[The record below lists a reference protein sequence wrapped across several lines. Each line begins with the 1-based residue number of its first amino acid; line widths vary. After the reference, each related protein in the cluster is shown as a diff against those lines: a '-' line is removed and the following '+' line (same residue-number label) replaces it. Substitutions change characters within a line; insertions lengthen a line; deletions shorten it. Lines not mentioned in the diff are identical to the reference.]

1 MNGLFSII
9 CSYFKMLIFIF
20 QSMAEEAEPL
30 RESGEGVTAAGPA
43 AGLQSPATVRG
54 KPRRE
59 RERECHHR
67 GQASV
72 TRASPRKHKN
82 M

>member
-1 MNGLFSII
+1 
-9 CSYFKMLIFIF
+9 
-20 QSMAEEAEPL
+20 MAEEAEPL

-59 RERECHHR
+59 RE
-67 GQASV
+67 SV
-72 TRASPRKHKN
+72 TTGARPVSHEPRHGNTKICKEKRQK
-82 M
+82 

>member
-1 MNGLFSII
+1 
-9 CSYFKMLIFIF
+9 MLIFIF

-59 RERECHHR
+59 RERVSPPGPGQCHTSLATETQKYVKR
-67 GQASV
+67 
-72 TRASPRKHKN
+72 RDKN
-82 M
+82 S

>member
-1 MNGLFSII
+1 
-9 CSYFKMLIFIF
+9 
-20 QSMAEEAEPL
+20 MAEEDEPLL
-30 RESGEGVTAAGPA
+30 RESGEGVTVTAGPEP
-43 AGLQSPATVRG
+43 GLQQSVSSQG
-54 KPRRE
+54 KASE